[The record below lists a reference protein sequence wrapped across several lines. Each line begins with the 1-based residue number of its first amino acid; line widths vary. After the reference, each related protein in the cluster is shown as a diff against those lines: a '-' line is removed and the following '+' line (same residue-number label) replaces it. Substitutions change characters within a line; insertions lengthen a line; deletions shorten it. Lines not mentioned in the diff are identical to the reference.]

1 MVTFSIKSKLF
12 TSDRSLEQDFES
24 QSTALSLTWFEAIC
38 DKDDGNED
46 EDTVDGDNDDDNGDN
61 NDDDEEEEKEVED
74 YVEWG
79 VLACSQPLRLR

>member
-38 DKDDGNED
+38 DQD
-46 EDTVDGDNDDDNGDN
+46 EGDEETDDGDNDDDNGDN
-61 NDDDEEEEKEVED
+61 NDDDDEEEKEVED

>member
-74 YVEWG
+74 CVERG

>member
-1 MVTFSIKSKLF
+1 MAIFSIKSKIF

-24 QSTALSLTWFEAIC
+24 QSTALSLTWLEAIC
-38 DKDDGNED
+38 DKDEGDED
-46 EDTVDGDNDDDNGDN
+46 EDTVDEDNDDDNGDN
-61 NDDDEEEEKEVED
+61 NNDDHDEEEVED